1 MMQSCCG
8 STFHQEN
15 GYENAASPDLEL
27 VAAVRA
33 GSSAAF
39 EELRSRYS
47 RRLYWRIQAMTRNHE
62 DTEDALQDTFLHA
75 YLALD
80 SFEGRSQF
88 GSWLTRIA
96 INSALMVLRR
106 RRRRAEVSFE
116 PPLES
121 GEPGPVIDVPD
132 LALNPE
138 QLYDVRQRSRSALRA
153 VSKLKINL
161 RVPMT
166 TWIEKECSMKE
177 VARTLDLS
185 LATVKA
191 RFHRARK
198 QISRSAAAHERISE
212 RISNAGSISGS
223 TRQYL
228 VPGFENRGHD
238 GSVQASS

>member
-1 MMQSCCG
+1 MQSCCDT
-8 STFHQEN
+8 SFHRKN
-15 GYENAASPDLEL
+15 GHEIATSRDLEL

-33 GSSAAF
+33 GSSTAF
-39 EELRSRYS
+39 EEIRSRYS

-88 GSWLTRIA
+88 ASWLTRIA

-116 PPLES
+116 PPSESNES
-121 GEPGPVIDVPD
+121 GPAIDVPD
-132 LALNPE
+132 TALNPE

-161 RVPMT
+161 RIPMT
-166 TWIEKECSMKE
+166 TWIEQECSMKE
-177 VARTLDLS
+177 VARTLNLS
-185 LATVKA
+185 LASVKT
-191 RFHRARK
+191 RLHRARK
-198 QISRSAAAHERISE
+198 QLTFTAALNERALS
-212 RISNAGSISGS
+212 AGSISR
-223 TRQYL
+223 TKRRYVIPDFQ
-228 VPGFENRGHD
+228 NRELSCPSFD
-238 GSVQASS
+238 